1 MTEYNEIMESR
12 LSVLEA
18 RIAAVEQQLFVL
30 TRGGTMNKRKPRR
43 ELTPEEK
50 KAIRERLVAGQEN
63 ARLKREA
70 ETKATGKDKKEVTDG
85 TSTTENEG

>member
-1 MTEYNEIMESR
+1 MENEEIIGSR
-12 LSVLEA
+12 LSVLES

-30 TRGGTMNKRKPRR
+30 ARGGTMTKRKPRR

-50 KAIRERLVAGQEN
+50 KAVRERLVAGQEN

-70 ETKATGKDKKEVTDG
+70 EAKKEK
-85 TSTTENEG
+85 

>member
-1 MTEYNEIMESR
+1 SSMENEEIIGSR
-12 LSVLEA
+12 LSVLES

-30 TRGGTMNKRKPRR
+30 VRGGTMTKRKPRR

-50 KAIRERLVAGQEN
+50 KAVRERLVAGQEN

-70 ETKATGKDKKEVTDG
+70 EAKKEK
-85 TSTTENEG
+85 